1 MNQKDFT
8 VKEFGIVSQSKKEV
22 YDVLTIE
29 GGYYL
34 PPIEQ
39 ANADYISDILSGDK
53 MVFSFVIYSFRLWS
67 ERML

>member
-1 MNQKDFT
+1 MEQRGFT
-8 VKEFGIVSQSKKEV
+8 VHEFEIVTQSKREV
-22 YDVLTIE
+22 HDILTVK

-53 MVFSFVIYSFRLWS
+53 TVCFRTYVL
-67 ERML
+67 